1 MLNAFMKQHFPLIEV
16 KEPNLIRNV
25 FPYTKPPMAA
35 FDNVNFPAALPEDF
49 WITDTTFR
57 DGQQAGPPYSVEQT
71 VKIFE
76 FLHRLAGSTGVI
88 RQSEFFFFSDRD
100 RRAFEACKELNYEF
114 PEMTTWIRASAK
126 DIELIKNAGVKETG
140 ILTSVSDY
148 HIFLKLNS
156 DRRKTLDS
164 YLGVVKD
171 ILAAGIKPRC
181 HFEDI
186 TRADI
191 YGFVLPFA
199 EELKKLADESKVPI
213 KVRLCDTMGYGLP
226 FVASN
231 LPRSV
236 PKLVYLFKESLGYT
250 SEQLEWHG
258 HNDFHLVTANSL
270 AFWLYGGSSINGT
283 LLGFGE
289 RTGNTPI
296 EGLLINYI
304 SLKGSSEG
312 IDTETITE
320 MAEYF
325 RNEMGTNIPDNFP
338 FVGSKFNVTRA
349 GIHADGVIKNE
360 EIYNIFDTKRILNR
374 PIGIAIADKAGVAGI
389 ALWINMHYKLSEGK
403 EVDKRHPGIAK
414 MNDKILKEYEKGRMT
429 AISDEELE
437 KLVQRYLPEV
447 VPSEFDRIMANVE
460 KHMLSLAEQTAET
473 EEIRSLDAARIVPY
487 LEQFIEENRSIQLI
501 VVTDT
506 QGKKISHVCK
516 LSDKGKFHA
525 FKREDFSDSE
535 WFSGPIRN
543 GKAYVT
549 EFYTSKY
556 TEELCITV
564 AAPITGKN
572 DKMVGI
578 LSFDIQF
585 EEAAKLE

>member
-1 MLNAFMKQHFPLIEV
+1 
-16 KEPNLIRNV
+16 
-25 FPYTKPPMAA
+25 MAT
-35 FDNVNFPAALPEDF
+35 FDNIDFPTALPEDF

-57 DGQQAGPPYSVEQT
+57 DGQQAGPPYSIEQT
-71 VKIFE
+71 RKIFE
-76 FLHRLAGSTGVI
+76 FLHKLSGPSGVI
-88 RQSEFFFFSDRD
+88 RQSEFFLFSERD
-100 RRAFEACKELNYEF
+100 RRAFEACREFHFEF

-156 DRRKTLDS
+156 DRRKILDS
-164 YLGVVKD
+164 YLGIVKD

-181 HFEDI
+181 HFEDV

-213 KVRLCDTMGYGLP
+213 KIRLCDTMGYGLP
-226 FVASN
+226 FVAST

-236 PKLVYLFKESLGYT
+236 PKLVYLFREAIGFS

-270 AFWLYGGSSINGT
+270 AFWLYGGASINGT

-304 SLKGSSEG
+304 SLKGHSSG
-312 IDTETITE
+312 IDTEAITE

-325 RNEMGTNIPDNFP
+325 RNELGTHIPDNYP
-338 FVGSKFNVTRA
+338 FVGAKFNYTRA

-360 EIYNIFDTKRILNR
+360 EIYNIFDTQRILNR

-389 ALWINMHYKLSEGK
+389 ALWINMHYKLKGDK

-414 MNDKILKEYEKGRMT
+414 MNEKILKEYEDGRMT
-429 AISDEELE
+429 AFSDEELE

-460 KHMLSLAEQTAET
+460 KHMLGLAEQTALHP
-473 EEIRSLDAARIVPY
+473 EIISLDPVRMVPF
-487 LEQFIEENRSIQLI
+487 LENFIEENKVIQLI

-506 QGKKISHVCK
+506 KGKKICHVCK
-516 LSDKGKFHA
+516 LQDKALFHN
-525 FKREDFSDSE
+525 FTREDFSDSE
-535 WFSGPIRN
+535 WFAGPIKD
-543 GKAYVT
+543 GKSHVT

-556 TEELCITV
+556 TGELCITV
-564 AAPITGKN
+564 AVPIMGKN
-572 DKMVGI
+572 DKMAGI